1 MADKAIVVHYK
12 VWAQSHNEPPEYKSE
27 VNVFHDEESY
37 HQWMDNTEW
46 QRQANQ
52 MGKRLIIKSIET
64 YTFNKSL
71 VIALENADSVARV
84 EKKERQ
90 EKKEKLLA
98 QRAELDKQ
106 IAEL

>member
-1 MADKAIVVHYK
+1 MIEIAIVVHFK
-12 VWAQSHNEPPEYKSE
+12 MITDDGKMSSV
-27 VNVFHDEESY
+27 VFNDYESY
-37 HQWMDNTEW
+37 HSWMDITEW

-52 MGKRLIIKSIET
+52 MGKRMILKSIET
-64 YTFNKSL
+64 YTYNKSL
-71 VIALENADSVARV
+71 DVALENAASVARV